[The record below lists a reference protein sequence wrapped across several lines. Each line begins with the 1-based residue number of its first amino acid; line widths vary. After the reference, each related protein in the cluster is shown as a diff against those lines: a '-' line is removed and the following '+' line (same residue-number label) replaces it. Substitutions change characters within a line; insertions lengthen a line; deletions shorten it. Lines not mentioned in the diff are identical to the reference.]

1 MQAADILTKPFTDAE
16 KWNFAVNLLGHR
28 NGISTGKTSKP
39 NPHSKSQVT
48 HTLPAASEESSG
60 VPAVGPKPSR
70 LIVEVCCSKNSKL
83 SDCSRPNSKDCLV
96 YHNSQR
102 RLIYCRKTLSKPGSL
117 DESTRIPMG
126 DLLKNLEIPGI
137 GSVHTRLRW
146 ERGLNTI
153 VQTAKE
159 AIDNIVLD
167 NFYKGNPGR
176 QILVL
181 VGWSGNHVH
190 GDFG

>member
-1 MQAADILTKPFTDAE
+1 M
-16 KWNFAVNLLGHR
+16 
-28 NGISTGKTSKP
+28 
-39 NPHSKSQVT
+39 
-48 HTLPAASEESSG
+48 
-60 VPAVGPKPSR
+60 
-70 LIVEVCCSKNSKL
+70 
-83 SDCSRPNSKDCLV
+83 
-96 YHNSQR
+96 
-102 RLIYCRKTLSKPGSL
+102 SKPGSL

-167 NFYKGNPGR
+167 NFYKRNPGR

-190 GDFG
+190 GDFR